1 MSTHDTAQCHEVS
14 QSKGCGALETQSG
27 PSEGPKTSPATS
39 ARDKSNF
46 DVGASAASA
55 SSGAS
60 TASIGGPAG
69 SPPPSATTKS
79 MELAGATKSS
89 GRLTDAWYMRGMG
102 LCMCMCACVHVC
114 MCACVHVCMCACV
127 HVCMVHAHAH
137 AHAHPHVC
145 MCACCMCAC
154 VHVHVCMCGTAG
166 KGGGAGE
173 CGRAGEE
180 RTCGAGRRLHLN
192 ALRAPVLRD
201 VVLHLPG
208 QRAQVRHLDRR
219 HRVRLAAAR
228 EPRGAKVVALEEER
242 QGRAPCASPLVGGE
256 ADLVGA
262 EEGEGTAHLVAAA
275 QQRRH
280 GCFREQRRCDFDLGA
295 RRLQWHRGAAVKEL
309 IGAEAREV
317 QRR

>member
-1 MSTHDTAQCHEVS
+1 MDMHGLSSMSTHDTAQCHEVS

-114 MCACVHVCMCACV
+114 IDLLTCMCTCSMSKCARCHRQGMQFFIWVCSSQERIIGRTAC
-127 HVCMVHAHAH
+127 
-137 AHAHPHVC
+137 
-145 MCACCMCAC
+145 
-154 VHVHVCMCGTAG
+154 
-166 KGGGAGE
+166 
-173 CGRAGEE
+173 
-180 RTCGAGRRLHLN
+180 N
-192 ALRAPVLRD
+192 A
-201 VVLHLPG
+201 
-208 QRAQVRHLDRR
+208 
-219 HRVRLAAAR
+219 RVR
-228 EPRGAKVVALEEER
+228 
-242 QGRAPCASPLVGGE
+242 GRDSDESTGSSACSS
-256 ADLVGA
+256 
-262 EEGEGTAHLVAAA
+262 
-275 QQRRH
+275 
-280 GCFREQRRCDFDLGA
+280 
-295 RRLQWHRGAAVKEL
+295 
-309 IGAEAREV
+309 
-317 QRR
+317 